1 MNTEAGLNKDREEEV
16 GKGGLGTKKRGQL
29 GQTEKLGEVLSK
41 TEEFGDAFSQMM
53 CTMYM
58 NLKEETCDT

>member
-29 GQTEKLGEVLSK
+29 GQTEKLGEVLSY
-41 TEEFGDAFSQMM
+41 TEEFGDDV
-53 CTMYM
+53 YM
-58 NLKEETCDT
+58 SLKEETCDT

>member
-1 MNTEAGLNKDREEEV
+1 MNTEAGLNKDREEKV

-29 GQTEKLGEVLSK
+29 GQTEKLGEVLSN
-41 TEEFGDAFSQMM
+41 TEEFDDV
-53 CTMYM
+53 YM

>member
-29 GQTEKLGEVLSK
+29 GQTEKLGEVLSN
-41 TEEFGDAFSQMM
+41 TEEFDDV
-53 CTMYM
+53 YM

>member
-1 MNTEAGLNKDREEEV
+1 MNTEAGLNKDRQEEV

-41 TEEFGDAFSQMM
+41 TEEFGDDV
-53 CTMYM
+53 YM
-58 NLKEETCDT
+58 

>member
-29 GQTEKLGEVLSK
+29 GQTEKLGEVLSN
-41 TEEFGDAFSQMM
+41 TEEFDDV
-53 CTMYM
+53 YM
-58 NLKEETCDT
+58 NLREETCNT

>member
-29 GQTEKLGEVLSK
+29 GQTEKLREVLSN
-41 TEEFGDAFSQMM
+41 TEQFDDVH
-53 CTMYM
+53 M
-58 NLKEETCDT
+58 NLKEEMCNT

>member
-1 MNTEAGLNKDREEEV
+1 MNKDREEEV

-29 GQTEKLGEVLSK
+29 GQTEKLGEVLSY
-41 TEEFGDAFSQMM
+41 TEEFGDDV
-53 CTMYM
+53 YM

>member
-29 GQTEKLGEVLSK
+29 GQTEKLGEVLSY
-41 TEEFGDAFSQMM
+41 TEEFGDDV
-53 CTMYM
+53 YM
-58 NLKEETCDT
+58 NLREETCDT

>member
-29 GQTEKLGEVLSK
+29 GQTEKLREVLSY
-41 TEEFGDAFSQMM
+41 TGEFGERKRV
-53 CTMYM
+53 TRRW
-58 NLKEETCDT
+58 EERHLG

>member
-1 MNTEAGLNKDREEEV
+1 MNTEAGLNKDGEEEV

-29 GQTEKLGEVLSK
+29 GQTEKLGEVLSN
-41 TEEFGDAFSQMM
+41 TEELMFDDV
-53 CTMYM
+53 YM

>member
-29 GQTEKLGEVLSK
+29 EQTEKLREVLSY
-41 TEEFGDAFSQMM
+41 TEEFGDDVH
-53 CTMYM
+53 M
-58 NLKEETCDT
+58 NLKEETCNT

>member
-29 GQTEKLGEVLSK
+29 RQTEKLREVLSN

-53 CTMYM
+53 CT
-58 NLKEETCDT
+58 

>member
-29 GQTEKLGEVLSK
+29 GQTEKLGEVLSNTK
-41 TEEFGDAFSQMM
+41 EFDDV
-53 CTMYM
+53 YM